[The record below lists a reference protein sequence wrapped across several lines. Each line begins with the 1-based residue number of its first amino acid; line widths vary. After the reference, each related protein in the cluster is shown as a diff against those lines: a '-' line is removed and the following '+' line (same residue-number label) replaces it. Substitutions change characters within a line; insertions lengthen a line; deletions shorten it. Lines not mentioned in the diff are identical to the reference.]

1 MHSHLKFTEGEE
13 VSLGFC
19 PLDLYSGDEE
29 RVTKAIHTL
38 WDVWIGS
45 SGAVN
50 NLRVFVEGQMV
61 KPTIHVR
68 PRTDSLAARH

>member
-1 MHSHLKFTEGEE
+1 MHSYLKFTEGEE

-19 PLDLYSGDEE
+19 PLDLYSGDAE

-61 KPTIHVR
+61 KPTILVR
-68 PRTDSLAARH
+68 AQSVPQS

>member
-1 MHSHLKFTEGEE
+1 MHSYLKFTEGEE

-19 PLDLYSGDEE
+19 PLDLYSGDTE

-50 NLRVFVEGQMV
+50 NLRVFVEAQMV

-68 PRTDSLAARH
+68 AQSVPQS